1 MLVANSF
8 DLWKKDTFFSAAEEV
23 QQSADIMESAYRTW
37 LRAKREGLI
46 PEHLD
51 ELGRDLQRAL
61 GTAKWQLEEFEKAV
75 HLSYRK
81 HADDITITRHRQFV
95 SALEDQ
101 ISHVEVALKESFN
114 VEDKKSLRWVDLD
127 HENCEDFALFLS
139 GIPGTSLK
147 IDNESEKVEEAAS
160 TSYIKKTNLEKDCS
174 VGLKVASKTHIP
186 NHGKNLE
193 VVTSRGSSSCLMEL
207 EKRKLSDMGD
217 EILVQADKLTCN
229 LRTMKF
235 PDKNSLEIVIDS
247 DDRQKKSLTQ
257 ATPKEKGIKPSFW
270 RSRCEQDPEAKGL
283 LTQSKII
290 NWVNQRFRGCYRSQR
305 QQSVSPILP
314 ANSLRFMLAL
324 MLTFFLVVPF
334 LLYSA

>member
-1 MLVANSF
+1 
-8 DLWKKDTFFSAAEEV
+8 
-23 QQSADIMESAYRTW
+23 MESAYRTW

-51 ELGRDLQRAL
+51 ELGRELQRAL

-75 HLSYRK
+75 RVSYRK

-95 SALEDQ
+95 SVLEDQ
-101 ISHVEVALKESFN
+101 ISQVEVALKESFN
-114 VEDKKSLRWVDLD
+114 VEEKKSLRWVDLD
-127 HENCEDFALFLS
+127 QENCEGFALFLS

-147 IDNESEKVEEAAS
+147 IEDECEKVEEAAS
-160 TSYIKKTNLEKDCS
+160 SSYIQKKNYLEKDCS
-174 VGLKVASKTHIP
+174 VGLEASSKTQIP

-193 VVTSRGSSSCLMEL
+193 VITSRGSFGCLMEL
-207 EKRKLSDMGD
+207 EKRKLNDMGN
-217 EILVQADKLTCN
+217 EISVQADKLTCN

-235 PDKNSLEIVIDS
+235 PDKNALEIVIDT
-247 DDRQKKSLTQ
+247 DERQQNSLTQ
-257 ATPKEKGIKPSFW
+257 ATPKEKGPKPSFW
-270 RSRCEQDPEAKGL
+270 RARSEQDPEAKGW
-283 LTQSKII
+283 LTQSKIM
-290 NWVNQRFRGCYRSQR
+290 NWVNQRFRGGYRSQR